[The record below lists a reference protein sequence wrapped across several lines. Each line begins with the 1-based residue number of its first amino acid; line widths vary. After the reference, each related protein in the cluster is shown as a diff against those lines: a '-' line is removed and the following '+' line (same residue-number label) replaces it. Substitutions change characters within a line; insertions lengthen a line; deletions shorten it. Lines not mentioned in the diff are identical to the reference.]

1 MSVRRRDVAPAEQI
15 ELAELP
21 EAFRRRPWVAYV
33 IFAALVAALIGA
45 GYGIGQAVQ
54 TPQPALLSNCI
65 TSTQTGPHTFI
76 GPQPMCI
83 LAHRKYTATVNT
95 TQGTIVIELLPD
107 YAPKTVNNFVVLATH
122 GYYNNLTW
130 WKSENWLIQ
139 GGDPK
144 NNGTGGPGYNL
155 PDEDTSFLK
164 WDLGAVGMSRVPGG
178 AINGSQ
184 FFILKAAWPDPG
196 ATAVYNRFG
205 TVVSGLDKAQLLTAV
220 DTITSV
226 TIAVT

>member
-1 MSVRRRDVAPAEQI
+1 MSVRRRDVTPADQL
-15 ELAELP
+15 ELVELP
-21 EAFRRRPWVAYV
+21 EGFKRRPWIAYA
-33 IFAALVAALIGA
+33 IFAVLVAALIAA

-54 TPQPALLSNCI
+54 APQPAALANCI

-76 GPQPMCI
+76 GRQPMCI
-83 LAHRKYTATVNT
+83 LPHHKYTASVDT
-95 TQGTIVIELLPD
+95 TQGKIVIELLPD
-107 YAPKTVNNFVVLATH
+107 YAPSTVNNFIVLATH
-122 GYYNNLTW
+122 GYYNNLSW

-155 PDEDTSFLK
+155 ADEDTSFLK

-184 FFILKAAWPDPG
+184 FFILKAPWPGSGP
-196 ATAVYNRFG
+196 TAVYNRFG
-205 TVVSGLDKAQLLTAV
+205 TVVGGLDKAQLLTPV
-220 DTITSV
+220 DSITSIS
-226 TIAVT
+226 IAVT